1 MFTGNFISREMKYF
15 HFSVWSI
22 SVCIIQPKIKFIVG
36 VISLLSFW
44 QKWNCILR
52 DKVSSKHYPK
62 QIHVKGNICASV
74 YFIKTKLIGFYW
86 MGRFFQ
92 TTPKTKF
99 HFISPAMESY
109 ANRIS
114 FHCVKSVRIQSCSSP
129 HFFRIFSHSE
139 LIRRDLPYLSV
150 FSPNAGKFGKN
161 ADQNNSEYEH
171 FLRRV
176 YGGFK
181 FHFGSHLNTL
191 EIVL

>member
-1 MFTGNFISREMKYF
+1 MLFHCF
-15 HFSVWSI
+15 HFDRNEIAFCV
-22 SVCIIQPKIKFIVG
+22 IKYH
-36 VISLLSFW
+36 L
-44 QKWNCILR
+44 
-52 DKVSSKHYPK
+52 
-62 QIHVKGNICASV
+62 NITRNRFMWKETSAH
-74 YFIKTKLIGFYW
+74 FIKAKLIGFYW

-92 TTPKTKF
+92 TTRKTKF
-99 HFISPAMESY
+99 YFISPAMESY

-114 FHCVKSVRIQSCSSP
+114 FHCVKGVRIQSCSSP
-129 HFFRIFSHSE
+129 HFFRIFSHSD

-150 FSPNAGKFGKN
+150 FSPNAGKCGKN